1 MDAATRRSVAAELTE
16 ASRSKVPIPPI
27 SATYPDLDARDAYA
41 IQLINIKERLESGSA
56 VRGHKVGLTS
66 EAMQRMLGIDEPD
79 YGHLMSDMFIYD
91 GRTVAVDSYI
101 QPRVEIEIAFVL
113 GKCLGGGG
121 VTAADVLRGTE
132 FVLPSI
138 EIIDS
143 RIADWKCGLEDSIA
157 DNASSAGVVL
167 GGRATKLDGLD
178 LRLSGALLERSGRII
193 ETGVGAA
200 VLGNPVVA
208 VAWLANKLHEAEITL
223 QEGDVVLAGACT
235 RAVDVVAG
243 DVIRA
248 EFSNLGMV
256 SVAFA

>member
-1 MDAATRRSVAAELTE
+1 MNAEKERKQAVQL
-16 ASRSKVPIPPI
+16 SK
-27 SATYPDLDARDAYA
+27 TWPDIAIEDSYA
-41 IQLINIKERLESGSA
+41 ISTEVAKRKIAAGAKLI
-56 VRGHKVGLTS
+56 GHKVGLTS
-66 EAMQRMLGIDEPD
+66 KAMQRSSMIDEPD
-79 YGHLMSDMFIYD
+79 YGHLMSDMFIHD
-91 GRTVAVDSYI
+91 GQTVAADSYI

-157 DNASSAGVVL
+157 DNASSASVVL